1 MSTAKPNTWMPLYVG
16 DYLADTMHLTTRQHG
31 AYLLLIMAAWRL
43 GGVLPA
49 DEEQLAAI
57 AKLDRAQWRQ
67 DRPVLAPFFDTA
79 ADGWR
84 QARVTVELGKATG
97 KVEKKAEAGRLG
109 AAKRWQSDG
118 TPNGKRAGK
127 EHGAGMADA
136 TPAMAKPMAE
146 RWQRAWQTDA
156 PSPSP
161 SENPTPPPSPVAASV
176 DWAGCGRAVKAIL
189 AEHWPDDEQLALA
202 DTGICATWLADG
214 WDLELDIL
222 PTVRAVS
229 TAAQAKGNKPGN
241 LKYFTAAIGR
251 RHAERKAAAAETP
264 PAENDAEIEAKL
276 KALIEQRYAAT
287 GTWEPH
293 WNWRPHWGQRPDQR
307 PRSAT

>member
-1 MSTAKPNTWMPLYVG
+1 MSSTKPNTWMPLYVG

-67 DRPVLAPFFDTA
+67 DRPVLVPFFETGA
-79 ADGWR
+79 EGWR
-84 QARVTVELGKATG
+84 QARVSAELSKATG
-97 KVEKKAEAGRLG
+97 KVEKKAEAGKLG
-109 AAKRWQSDG
+109 AAKRWQRDG
-118 TPNGKRAGK
+118 TPNGKRDDNRHGTEMAG
-127 EHGAGMADA
+127 A
-136 TPAMAKPMAE
+136 TQPMAE
-146 RWQRAWQTDA
+146 GMAERRQKPWQSDA

-161 SENPTPPPSPVAASV
+161 SESPNPPPSPFAASV

-189 AEHWPDDEQLALA
+189 AEHWPGDQQLELT

-229 TAAQAKGNKPGN
+229 AAAQAKGNKPGN
-241 LKYFTAAIGR
+241 LKYFTTPIGR
-251 RHAERKAAAAETP
+251 RHAERKAAAAEAPTT
-264 PAENDAEIEAKL
+264 EGDAEVEAKL
-276 KALIEQRYAAT
+276 KALIEKQYAET
-287 GTWEPH
+287 GIWQDR
-293 WNWRPHWGQRPDQR
+293 WNWRPHWGVRPDQR
-307 PRSAT
+307 PRSAA